1 MWISPSSQISRV
13 SLLTTK
19 QIAHHGCVWVGG
31 CAFPKVSSYVIDDF
45 IPSKY
50 FTVFTC
56 LQPWPK
62 ITSMW
67 IQKQKKN
74 SGTCKL
80 QVSEND
86 STVLHSTLTCFL
98 LFSQDFSHKVV
109 CFAYEENNQIL
120 FVAKQVLI
128 AHLNLKEIFPNI
140 SKFL

>member
-1 MWISPSSQISRV
+1 MTLFPLNI
-13 SLLTTK
+13 LLYLLVYNL
-19 QIAHHGCVWVGG
+19 G
-31 CAFPKVSSYVIDDF
+31 
-45 IPSKY
+45 
-50 FTVFTC
+50 
-56 LQPWPK
+56 
-62 ITSMW
+62 
-67 IQKQKKN
+67 QKLLLCEYKNKKKT